1 MSKAPPGFVEAFD
14 DLLARAF
21 RVARRIVASDQAAE
35 DVASETLIRA
45 YAHWRRIGRQPW
57 REGWVVRVA
66 TNLAIDAVRK
76 QRPITDQAPAEAS
89 TPAEQDA
96 VAGRLALAAAL
107 RTLPK
112 RQREV
117 VALRYLAGFSE
128 ADTAAALRISAGSV
142 KTHLHRGLGA
152 LRTALAGGPA
162 APELPNLDVN
172 EALDG

>member
-1 MSKAPPGFVEAFD
+1 MADAPPGFVEAFD
-14 DLLARAF
+14 ALLSRAF
-21 RVARRIVASDQAAE
+21 RVARRIVPSDQAAE
-35 DVASETLIRA
+35 DVAAETLIRA
-45 YAHWRRIGRQPW
+45 YAHWRRIGNKPW

-76 QRPITDQAPAEAS
+76 HRPISDQDVADGV

-96 VAGRLALAAAL
+96 VAIRLALAAAL
-107 RTLPK
+107 RSLPK

-128 ADTAAALRISAGSV
+128 AEAAAALRISTGSV

-152 LRTALAGGPA
+152 LRTSLSGTGAD
-162 APELPNLDVN
+162 LPLDVN

>member
-1 MSKAPPGFVEAFD
+1 MSEAPPGFVEAFD
-14 DLLARAF
+14 ALLGRAF
-21 RVARRIVASDQAAE
+21 RVARRIVPSEQAAE

-45 YAHWRRIGRQPW
+45 YAHWRRIGHQPW

-76 QRPITDQAPAEAS
+76 QRPITDQEVAEGHS
-89 TPAEQDA
+89 PAEQDD
-96 VAGRLALAAAL
+96 VAIRLALAAAL
-107 RTLPK
+107 RSLPK

-128 ADTAAALRISAGSV
+128 AEAAAALRISTGSV

-152 LRTALAGGPA
+152 LRSSLGSPPPDLTPDL
-162 APELPNLDVN
+162 N
-172 EALDG
+172 EAVDG